1 MNYII
6 KVLSA
11 LNSNQAPWQISLA
24 VVLGMVLGFL
34 PFFNFFS
41 FLVIFLAF
49 IININISMFILS
61 SAVFAGLGL
70 ILDPVFDKVGLW
82 ILTFDP
88 LVPLWTYLYNI
99 PYVQWTGYNNTVVMG
114 SLFISLLLAFP
125 LFFIL
130 NKLIVKYREKLGW
143 IFERIPILKGLKL
156 FKFWEITKGN
166 N

>member
-1 MNYII
+1 MNYILKI
-6 KVLSA
+6 LKA

-24 VVLGMVLGFL
+24 VIFGMILGFL

-41 FLVIFLAF
+41 FLIIFLAF

-61 SAVFAGLGL
+61 SAVFATIGL
-70 ILDPVFDKVGLW
+70 ILDPLFHKVGFI
-82 ILTFDP
+82 ILTLKP
-88 LVPLWTYLYNI
+88 LIPIWTTLYNI
-99 PYVQWTGYNNTVVMG
+99 PYIQWTGYNNTVVMG
-114 SLFISLLLAFP
+114 SLIISLVLAIP

-130 NKLIVKYREKLGW
+130 NKLIIKYREKLGW
-143 IFERIPILKGLKL
+143 IFDKIPILKGLKL